1 MKKERGCVILL
12 TVIIQTQ
19 FHMQFNDYCLF
30 FYPSN
35 TQKCISP
42 VLLRHIPFT
51 TERQVVKLSGVD
63 EPMQKV
69 VSVLIAER
77 ITRHTVKR
85 GIGTA
90 RSNKRVQGGDDTVKG
105 CRGDCGRVAIYT
117 AATILN
123 DKRK

>member
-1 MKKERGCVILL
+1 M
-12 TVIIQTQ
+12 Q
-19 FHMQFNDYCLF
+19 FHLQFNDYCLF

-42 VLLRHIPFT
+42 VLLRYIPFT

-85 GIGTA
+85 GIGTT

-105 CRGDCGRVAIYT
+105 CRGGFGRAESDT
-117 AATILN
+117 TATILN
-123 DKRK
+123 KAKR

>member
-1 MKKERGCVILL
+1 MI
-12 TVIIQTQ
+12 TV
-19 FHMQFNDYCLF
+19 YF

-51 TERQVVKLSGVD
+51 TERQVVKLLGVD

-123 DKRK
+123 DSESETT